1 MYISLNLSELTPT
14 TLAAI
19 AVNLIENINSGVNTT
34 HTNRL
39 TIAKV
44 FDQLSAI
51 VGDEAVDVIHEAGG
65 DTVALRVILLE
76 FA

>member
-1 MYISLNLSELTPT
+1 MNISLNLSELTPT

-19 AVNLIENINSGVNTT
+19 AANLIDNISNGVNTT

-65 DTVALRVILLE
+65 DTDALHLILLE